1 MALNIRQLDQ
11 ASLAAINQNL
21 EPRKDKDIKQFTEQ
35 LENAAKQLS
44 AKLPEVQ
51 ESSKNE
57 AERLGHA
64 INALVSYFGP
74 LVDNAIGCSSNMV
87 NSKQQVLLLD
97 QTKTVAECAQQLL
110 YASKESGGNPKVNIL
125 FFKSHLLGFK
135 SSY

>member
-21 EPRKDKDIKQFTEQ
+21 EPRKDKDVKQFTEQ

-64 INALVSYFGP
+64 INALVSYFTP
-74 LVDNAIGCSSNMV
+74 LVDNAIGCASNMV
-87 NSKQQVLLLD
+87 SSKQQVLLLD
-97 QTKTVAECAQQLL
+97 QSKTVAECAQQLL

-125 FFKSHLLGFK
+125 FLNLIITF
-135 SSY
+135 

>member
-125 FFKSHLLGFK
+125 FILSGIFVNGT
-135 SSY
+135 

>member
-1 MALNIRQLDQ
+1 MALNICQLDQ

-64 INALVSYFGP
+64 INALVSYFTP
-74 LVDNAIGCSSNMV
+74 LVDNAIGCASNMV
-87 NSKQQVLLLD
+87 SSKQQVLLLD
-97 QTKTVAECAQQLL
+97 QSKTVAECAQQLL

-125 FFKSHLLGFK
+125 FLNLIITF
-135 SSY
+135 

>member
-64 INALVSYFGP
+64 INALVSYFTP
-74 LVDNAIGCSSNMV
+74 LVDNAIGCASNMV
-87 NSKQQVLLLD
+87 SSKQQVLLLD
-97 QTKTVAECAQQLL
+97 QSKTVAECAQQLL

-125 FFKSHLLGFK
+125 FI
-135 SSY
+135 SSRIFVNGT

>member
-64 INALVSYFGP
+64 INALVSYFTT
-74 LVDNAIGCSSNMV
+74 LVDNAIGCASNMV
-87 NSKQQVLLLD
+87 SSKQQVLLLD
-97 QTKTVAECAQQLL
+97 QSKTVAECAQQLL

-125 FFKSHLLGFK
+125 FLNLIITF
-135 SSY
+135 

>member
-64 INALVSYFGP
+64 INALVSYFTT
-74 LVDNAIGCSSNMV
+74 LVDNAIGCASNMV
-87 NSKQQVLLLD
+87 SSKQQVLLLD
-97 QTKTVAECAQQLL
+97 QSKTVAECAQQLL

-125 FFKSHLLGFK
+125 FLNLIIAF
-135 SSY
+135 

>member
-64 INALVSYFGP
+64 INALVSYFTP
-74 LVDNAIGCSSNMV
+74 LVDNAIGCASNMV
-87 NSKQQVLLLD
+87 SSKQQVLLLD
-97 QTKTVAECAQQLL
+97 QSKTVAECAQQLL

-125 FFKSHLLGFK
+125 FLNLIITF
-135 SSY
+135 

>member
-87 NSKQQVLLLD
+87 SSKQQVLLLD
-97 QTKTVAECAQQLL
+97 QTKTVVECAQQLL

-125 FFKSHLLGFK
+125 FLNPI
-135 SSY
+135 Y